1 MKDNN
6 LLDEELTPLQD
17 EVKKHIRKLIKP
29 LKEESELKVVL
40 KTKLT
45 KKEFKVLKTWAN
57 SEPIEPLLER
67 LSLTKERYEELSSKL
82 IKKLNQEKLKQ
93 EMMI

>member
-1 MKDNN
+1 MAIE
-6 LLDEELTPLQD
+6 DEETPLRD
-17 EVKKHIRKLIKP
+17 EVENHIRKLIMP
-29 LKEESELKVVL
+29 LKDENELKAVL

-45 KKEFKVLKTWAN
+45 KKEFKVLRCWAN
-57 SEPIEPLLER
+57 DEAIAPLLEK
-67 LSLTKERYEELSSKL
+67 LGMDEERYGELSVKL